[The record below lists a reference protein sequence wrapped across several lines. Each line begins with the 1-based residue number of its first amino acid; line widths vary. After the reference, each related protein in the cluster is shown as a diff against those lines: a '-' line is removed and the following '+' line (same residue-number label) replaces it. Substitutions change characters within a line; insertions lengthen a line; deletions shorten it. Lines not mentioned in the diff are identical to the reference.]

1 MSRLLNKFEKYLFK
15 ESRHYDHD
23 TKYEGIDDLR
33 YLFDEDEDEDY
44 YEPKLTNSAF
54 KNNYFQYQT
63 TSDRKNILPPNEY
76 LKMIEPGLI
85 KLINKHKNDNWKI
98 QLTMKIIFTSIEDF

>member
-1 MSRLLNKFEKYLFK
+1 MKMMSLKIFLEKYFLK

-23 TKYEGIDDLR
+23 IKYKGIDERR

-54 KNNYFQYQT
+54 KNNY
-63 TSDRKNILPPNEY
+63 SHPVSIL
-76 LKMIEPGLI
+76 K
-85 KLINKHKNDNWKI
+85 
-98 QLTMKIIFTSIEDF
+98 